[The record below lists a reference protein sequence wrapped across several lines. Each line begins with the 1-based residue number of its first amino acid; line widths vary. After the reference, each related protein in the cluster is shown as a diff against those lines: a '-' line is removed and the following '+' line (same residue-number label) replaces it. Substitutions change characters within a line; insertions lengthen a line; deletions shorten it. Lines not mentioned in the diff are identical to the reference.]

1 MDGLDF
7 KIPRSTN
14 AYWILIEQCWLTPAN
29 RYPYALIATA
39 HEQING
45 RGRLLNR

>member
-7 KIPRSTN
+7 KIPRSTY
-14 AYWILIEQCWLTPAN
+14 ACWILIERCWLTPPN
-29 RYPYALIATA
+29 RYPYALIVTA
-39 HEQING
+39 HEQIND